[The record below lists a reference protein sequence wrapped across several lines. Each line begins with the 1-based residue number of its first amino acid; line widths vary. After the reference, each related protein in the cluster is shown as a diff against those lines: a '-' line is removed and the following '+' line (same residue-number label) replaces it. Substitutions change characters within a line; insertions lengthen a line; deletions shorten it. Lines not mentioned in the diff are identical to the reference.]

1 MFSRIKL
8 NLVILF
14 VSFTV
19 VAATALAPNSTM
31 FGKKFKSG
39 MDYTCCKG
47 NQLYVHHFYTKQFF
61 WAEVGSGYETEPIG
75 GKADG
80 CNIECGE

>member
-1 MFSRIKL
+1 
-8 NLVILF
+8 
-14 VSFTV
+14 
-19 VAATALAPNSTM
+19 
-31 FGKKFKSG
+31 